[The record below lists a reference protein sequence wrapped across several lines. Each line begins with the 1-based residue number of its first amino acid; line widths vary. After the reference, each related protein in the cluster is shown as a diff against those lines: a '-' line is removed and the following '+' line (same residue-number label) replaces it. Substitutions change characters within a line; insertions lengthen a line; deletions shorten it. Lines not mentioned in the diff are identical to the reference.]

1 MRASA
6 SASVLPVEYLGL
18 ISSQIEWFDCFL
30 FQAKYQP
37 CYIFSHVLFFP
48 SCYKLS
54 LFLSS
59 GNLSTQILKNVTPGF
74 PQWSSGQDSML
85 PLKGIQ
91 AEFPKGRFAYHAS
104 SACHAGGQNKKS
116 KKSITPVIIP
126 VLSNNFFDSCLPM
139 ACFSARL
146 RA

>member
-1 MRASA
+1 MRASASA
-6 SASVLPVEYLGL
+6 SASVLPIEYLGL
-18 ISSQIEWFDCFL
+18 ISFQIEWFDCFL

-59 GNLSTQILKNVTPGF
+59 GNLSTQILITPGF

-104 SACHAGGQNKKS
+104 SACHTGGQNKKS

-126 VLSNNFFDSCLPM
+126 VLSNNFLSFLPPHGLFL
-139 ACFSARL
+139 CPS
-146 RA
+146 